1 MQENVNFG
9 LKLNLG
15 DNKLYFRTQKLF
27 ILEKITVGI
36 KILTNIK
43 IDKAKT
49 LTLNWMTIFVN
60 LKK

>member
-1 MQENVNFG
+1 VNFG